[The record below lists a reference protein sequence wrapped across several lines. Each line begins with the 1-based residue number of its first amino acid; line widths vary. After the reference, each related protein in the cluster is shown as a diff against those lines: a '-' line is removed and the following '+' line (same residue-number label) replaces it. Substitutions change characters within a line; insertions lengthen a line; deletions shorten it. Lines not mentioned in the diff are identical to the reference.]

1 MGRMKPT
8 CDSLERLSLGAYVL
22 GSLDPVERAQVEEHL
37 GDCAACRDEL
47 SQLAGLPGLL
57 ARISVEDV
65 LEPQP
70 SPPRGMVERLV
81 ARHRAARRVRRRRLA
96 FATTAAAIVAVGV
109 TIAVLGNQNTGE
121 PGPQSRVAAVSTANH
136 RTGVAARLEMRPMAW
151 GTAIRVRLRGVPPG
165 TRCRLI
171 VASRNGR
178 RDVAGS
184 WRADYDG
191 TADVQTAT
199 AIPRSN
205 LNSLEIATIAGRP
218 LVKASLD

>member
-1 MGRMKPT
+1 MSPT

-22 GSLDPVERAQVEEHL
+22 GSLDPVERAQVEAHL

-57 ARISVEDV
+57 ARVSIEDV
-65 LEPQP
+65 LDPQP
-70 SPPRGMVERLV
+70 SPPKGMVERLI
-81 ARHRAARRVRRRRLA
+81 ARHRAARRMRRRRLA
-96 FATTAAAIVAVGV
+96 FAATAAAIVAVGV
-109 TIAVLGNQNTGE
+109 TVTVLGNQNTGE
-121 PGPQSRVAAVSTANH
+121 PSPQVRVAAVSATNH

-171 VASRNGR
+171 VGSRRGGT
-178 RDVAGS
+178 DVAGS

-191 TADVQTAT
+191 TADVQSAT
-199 AIPRSN
+199 AIPRSD
-205 LNSLEIATIAGRP
+205 LKSLEITTIAGRR
-218 LVKASLD
+218 LVKTSLE